1 MNSSNKD
8 FSQFQ
13 KKFTERINLQLKS
26 IFTKKE
32 RNNGIIQPMEYS
44 SVSDSKFIRSL
55 LVYSTGDAF
64 NVNPE
69 LLDKPALAIEL
80 IHTYSLIHDDLP
92 CMDDDDI
99 RRGKPSCHIKFG
111 ESSAV
116 LAGDALQSIAFEILS
131 DKENIDL
138 PDKIQLSWINYL
150 AKSIGYKGIAE
161 GQFLDLSINN
171 KIIDI
176 KQLDEIYSLKTSS
189 LIKPCLIMPAM
200 IANQADSILIQKL
213 EVLGNLLGISFQIK
227 DDLLGYTSSTEIIG
241 KTKNKDELRNQPN
254 YVNILGVEKTKQK
267 LSKNKEQVESLLNEI
282 NLRNTMLYEISNYI
296 FTRNH

>member
-32 RNNGIIQPMEYS
+32 RNNGIIQPMKYS

-200 IANQADSILIQKL
+200 IANQADSIIIQKL

-241 KTKNKDELRNQPN
+241 KTKNQDELRNQPN

>member
-13 KKFTERINLQLKS
+13 KKIKERINFQLKS
-26 IFTKKE
+26 IFSKKVK
-32 RNNGIIQPMEYS
+32 NNGIIQPMEYS
-44 SVSDSKFIRSL
+44 SLSDSKFIRSL

-64 NVNPE
+64 NIKLE

-131 DKENIDL
+131 DNENIKL
-138 PDKIQLSWINYL
+138 PEIIQLNWVNYL

-161 GQFLDLSINN
+161 GQFLDLSVNN

-176 KQLDEIYSLKTSS
+176 RQLDEIYSLKTSS
-189 LIKPCLIMPAM
+189 LIKPCLILPAM
-200 IANQADSILIQKL
+200 IANETNSKLIEKL
-213 EVLGNLLGISFQIK
+213 EELGNLLGISFQIK
-227 DDLLGYTSSTEIIG
+227 DDLLGYTSNTEVIG

-254 YVNILGVEKTKQK
+254 YVNILGIEKTKQK
-267 LSKNKEQVESLLNEI
+267 LNENKEQVESLLNEI
-282 NLRNTMLYEISNYI
+282 NLKNTMLHEISNYI
-296 FTRNH
+296 FTRNR

>member
-1 MNSSNKD
+1 M
-8 FSQFQ
+8 
-13 KKFTERINLQLKS
+13 
-26 IFTKKE
+26 
-32 RNNGIIQPMEYS
+32 
-44 SVSDSKFIRSL
+44 
-55 LVYSTGDAF
+55 
-64 NVNPE
+64 
-69 LLDKPALAIEL
+69 
-80 IHTYSLIHDDLP
+80 
-92 CMDDDDI
+92 
-99 RRGKPSCHIKFG
+99 
-111 ESSAV
+111 

>member
-1 MNSSNKD
+1 MNSSSKD

-13 KKFTERINLQLKS
+13 KKFTGRINLQLKS

>member
-1 MNSSNKD
+1 MNSSSKD
-8 FSQFQ
+8 FYQFQ
-13 KKFTERINLQLKS
+13 KKFTERIIFHLKS
-26 IFTKKE
+26 IFSKKE
-32 RNNGIIQPMEYS
+32 KNNGIIQAMEYS

-55 LVYSTGDAF
+55 LVYSAGQAF
-64 NVNPE
+64 NINYE

-131 DKENIDL
+131 DKENIKL
-138 PDKIQLSWINYL
+138 PEKIQLRWINYL

-176 KQLDEIYSLKTSS
+176 NQLDKIYSLKTSS
-189 LIKPCLIMPAM
+189 LIKPCLVMPAM
-200 IANQADSILIQKL
+200 IDNKANSRLIEKL

-227 DDLLGYTSSTEIIG
+227 DDLLGYTSTTEVIG

-254 YVNILGVEKTKQK
+254 YVNILGVEKTKQE
-267 LSKNKEQVESLLNEI
+267 LNKNKEQVESLLNEI
-282 NLRNTMLYEISNYI
+282 NVKNTMLYEISNYI
-296 FTRNH
+296 FTRNY

>member
-32 RNNGIIQPMEYS
+32 RNNGIIQPMKYS

-200 IANQADSILIQKL
+200 IANQADSIIIQKL

>member
-44 SVSDSKFIRSL
+44 SVSGSKFIRSL

>member
-32 RNNGIIQPMEYS
+32 RNNGIIQPMKYS

-138 PDKIQLSWINYL
+138 PDKVQLSWINYL

-200 IANQADSILIQKL
+200 IANQADSIIIQKL

>member
-13 KKFTERINLQLKS
+13 KKIKERINFQLKS
-26 IFTKKE
+26 IFSKKAK
-32 RNNGIIQPMEYS
+32 NNGIIQPMEYS
-44 SVSDSKFIRSL
+44 SLSDSKFIRSL

-64 NVNPE
+64 NIKLE

-131 DKENIDL
+131 DNENIKL
-138 PDKIQLSWINYL
+138 PEIIQLNWVNYL

-161 GQFLDLSINN
+161 GQFLDLSVNN

-176 KQLDEIYSLKTSS
+176 RQLDEIYSLKTSS
-189 LIKPCLIMPAM
+189 LIKPCLILPAM
-200 IANQADSILIQKL
+200 IANETNSKLIEKL
-213 EVLGNLLGISFQIK
+213 EELGNLLGISFQIK
-227 DDLLGYTSSTEIIG
+227 DDLLGYTSNTEVIG

-254 YVNILGVEKTKQK
+254 YVNILGIEKTKQK
-267 LSKNKEQVESLLNEI
+267 LNENKEQVESLLNEI
-282 NLRNTMLYEISNYI
+282 NLKNTMLHEISNYI
-296 FTRNH
+296 FTRNR